1 MSNRIRA
8 GSYVFW
14 NFEHGSAK
22 RFALSFDH
30 TQTTEILIDHV
41 ILDKEGNTTICYF
54 KIRELNIM
62 IGIAANLFIQR
73 SKFKIRGT
81 P

>member
-1 MSNRIRA
+1 MNHRIRA
-8 GSYVFW
+8 GSYVLW
-14 NFEHGSAK
+14 NFENASAK

-73 SKFKIRGT
+73 ATFKVREML
-81 P
+81 